1 MKDKILEAVQISK
14 TYGEGESAVHA
25 LRNSDLTLEN
35 GTFASIIGS
44 SGSGKSTLL
53 KILGGLLP
61 PTTGKV
67 LLDGQDIYAMN
78 VEQLAQVRRQKIGF
92 IFQDFRLFPEYT
104 VRDNILIPFYLDH
117 RAPDEQMLH
126 KLTEI
131 LGIAGKLHSRPAQL
145 SGGQQQRVA
154 IARALAM
161 EPDIMLFDEPTSAL
175 DPEMVCEVLDVMKEL
190 AAEGMT
196 MVVVTHEMGFAHDVA
211 DRVFFIDQGVIMEQ
225 GTPEEVM
232 DHPKN
237 ERTQSFLSKVL

>member
-1 MKDKILEAVQISK
+1 MVFQQFNLFPHYTVKENIMLAPVELKLKSKEEAEKKALE
-14 TYGEGESAVHA
+14 
-25 LRNSDLTLEN
+25 
-35 GTFASIIGS
+35 
-44 SGSGKSTLL
+44 LL
-53 KILGGLLP
+53 KRVGLAEKADAKP
-61 PTTGKV
+61 K
-67 LLDGQDIYAMN
+67 
-78 VEQLAQVRRQKIGF
+78 
-92 IFQDFRLFPEYT
+92 
-104 VRDNILIPFYLDH
+104 
-117 RAPDEQMLH
+117 
-126 KLTEI
+126 
-131 LGIAGKLHSRPAQL
+131 QL

-161 EPDIMLFDEPTSAL
+161 EL

-232 DHPKN
+232 DHPTN